1 MVDGQQFKK
10 RLLMT
15 FKNTHLISELNEAQQ
30 EAVKTV
36 NGPLLVLA
44 GAGTGKTRVLTS
56 RLSYILQN
64 KIAHPSEI
72 CTVTFTNKAANEMR
86 VRVENIIGNSIAG
99 WWLGT
104 FHSLAARI
112 LRSNAELVNLKNTFT
127 IIDTD
132 DQIRLIKQVLS
143 LENVD
148 EKRWPARSLL
158 SIIQRWKDMGLN
170 PEDVKDAFHSGT
182 DFANNQAIKLYRLYQ
197 NRLITLNAA
206 DFGDLLLHVI
216 TIFQKHSEIKKLYQN
231 KFKYILVDEFQDTN
245 ASQYYWL
252 KTLAELHKNLCAV
265 GDDDQSIYSWRGA
278 DVSNILNFEKD
289 FKNTKTIRLEENY
302 RSTGN
307 ILAAASGLIS
317 KNISRL
323 GKTLWTEGEM
333 GNKINIRSVYD
344 GKQEA
349 EYISDEIEAY
359 QRNNNSINKVA
370 ILVRAGFQTR
380 TFEERFLK
388 IGLPYQVIG
397 GLRFYER
404 AEIRDAVAYL
414 RLINSSDDQLA
425 YERIINKPKRGLGDK
440 TIRQIEQYSR
450 SSKLN
455 LDNAARKLAE
465 TDELT
470 SKASASIR
478 LFSRK
483 LDKWRIDLSNNK
495 LGELVEIV
503 LEESGYIE
511 MLKKDRSIEAPGRLD
526 NLKELVNAIN
536 EFESLQNFLEHI
548 QLVME
553 GANNQDIET
562 AKIMTLH
569 AAKGLEFPLVFLP
582 GWEEGLF
589 PNQRSID
596 ENGESGLEEERRLAY
611 VGITRAKSEVW
622 IFNANS
628 RLTHGQWIDC
638 IPSRFIDE
646 LPEENVNKLSSYLNN
661 HNFNSTI
668 ASEWLRTN
676 NKKVINYNEDN
687 NYANDTNQ
695 FKLMERVFHQK
706 FGYGKIIEIDGDK
719 ATINFEKAGEK
730 KLILTFIE
738 KI

>member
-1 MVDGQQFKK
+1 MADGQQFKK
-10 RLLMT
+10 RLPMSI
-15 FKNTHLISELNEAQQ
+15 KNKYHFAELNEAQI

-64 KIAHPSEI
+64 NIAHPSQI

-86 VRVENIIGNSIAG
+86 IRVEKMIGNSVAG

-143 LENVD
+143 LENID

-170 PEDVKDAFHSGT
+170 PIDVKDAFHSGT
-182 DFANNQAIKLYRLYQ
+182 DFANNQAIKLYKLYQ
-197 NRLITLNAA
+197 NRLLTLNAA

-252 KTLAELHKNLCAV
+252 KTLAEEHKNLCAV

-278 DVSNILNFEKD
+278 DVTNILNFEKD

-307 ILAAASGLIS
+307 ILAAASGLIA
-317 KNISRL
+317 KNQSRL

-333 GNKINIRSVYD
+333 GDKINIRTVYD

-349 EYISDEIEAY
+349 ESISDEIESY
-359 QRNNNSINKVA
+359 QRNKNSINNVA

-404 AEIRDAVAYL
+404 AEIRDAIAYL

-455 LDNAARKLAE
+455 LEMAARKLAE

-470 SKASASIR
+470 SKASSSIR
-478 LFSRK
+478 LFSK
-483 LDKWRIDLSNNK
+483 KIDKWRLDLSKNK

-536 EFESLQNFLEHI
+536 EFESLQNFLDHI

-553 GANNQDIET
+553 GANNQNLET

-569 AAKGLEFPLVFLP
+569 AAKGLEFPLVFMA
-582 GWEEGLF
+582 GVEEGMF
-589 PNQRSID
+589 PSQQSHDDSER
-596 ENGESGLEEERRLAY
+596 LEEERRLCY
-611 VGITRAKSEVW
+611 VGITRAMQKLYISHAE
-622 IFNANS
+622 S
-628 RLTHGQWIDC
+628 RRSYGQEKYHS
-638 IPSRFIDE
+638 PSRFLREI
-646 LPEENVNKLSSYLNN
+646 PEDCIEEIRIKTQVSRPPAAGRFSASVS
-661 HNFNSTI
+661 HAAFEDSGFN
-668 ASEWLRTN
+668 LG
-676 NKKVINYNEDN
+676 
-687 NYANDTNQ
+687 Q
-695 FKLMERVFHQK
+695 RVLHAK
-706 FGYGKIIEIDGDK
+706 FGIGTVLNYEGSG
-719 ATINFEKAGEK
+719 AQSRVQVNFDDLGSKWLVTAYAR
-730 KLILTFIE
+730 LQAV
-738 KI
+738 